1 MRRVLSGA
9 AIVAAASLLL
19 SAAEAAPKLVVLI
32 VVDQMR
38 ADYVE
43 RFHEDW
49 SAGLRRVVD
58 NGAWFTQAAYPYL
71 TTVTCAGHATISTG
85 AYPHVHGVFANTWFD
100 RQRNAVIPCTDDQQV
115 RQVSYNS
122 EAGSRSG
129 PGNLMVPSLADQM
142 RGRGGHAVALSLKAR
157 SAIMLA
163 GHGGDAVTWI
173 SESLDGWETSTA
185 YAQAPVPQVKAFVS
199 ANPLEADYG
208 KVWNRILPLSRY
220 LGVDAGLAEDPMQG
234 WTSSFPHPL
243 TGTSANRKPD
253 TSYYDQWQHSP
264 FADAYLA
271 RMAGALVESMELGKH
286 AGTDFLGVSF
296 SSPDLVGHGFGPRSQ
311 EVQDM
316 YANLDRSL
324 GGLLDQLDK
333 VVGPDQYVLAL
344 SADHGVTDI
353 PEQAKKAGRD
363 AGRINASAL
372 LNAGESIAQ
381 HQLGPGKYVSRLN
394 GNDIYFEPGEYDRA
408 VQKGAIKAIVN
419 AMVKQPGIARVF
431 TAVELAEGAQSPDPQ
446 LRAAALSYVPH
457 RSGDLV
463 ISLKPGWMLSTVG
476 TTHGSA
482 TADDQRVPVVF
493 FGRGIKPGKYTS
505 AASPADVAPTLAQIA
520 GITLPD
526 AEGHALTEA
535 LR

>member
-1 MRRVLSGA
+1 MRRALSGA
-9 AIVAAASLLL
+9 AIAAAASVLL
-19 SAAEAAPKLVVLI
+19 SAAEVAPKLIVLI

-43 RFHEDW
+43 RFHGDW
-49 SAGLRRVVD
+49 SAGLRRVLD
-58 NGAWFTQAAYPYL
+58 KGAWFTRAAYPYL
-71 TTVTCAGHATISTG
+71 TTVTCSGHATISTG

-100 RQRNAVIPCTDDQQV
+100 RQRNAVIPCADDQQARV
-115 RQVSYNS
+115 VPYGKAANS
-122 EAGSRSG
+122 RTG
-129 PGNLMVPSLADQM
+129 PSNLLVPSLADLL
-142 RGRGGHAVALSLKAR
+142 RGKGGHVVTLALKAR

-163 GHGGDAVTWI
+163 GHGGDAATWI

-185 YAQAPVPQVKAFVS
+185 FAQAPVPHVKAFVS

-208 KVWNRILPLSRY
+208 KVWNRSLPESRY
-220 LGVDAGLAEDPMQG
+220 RDVDNGLAEDPPHG
-234 WTSSFPHPL
+234 WTSNFPHTL
-243 TGTSANRKPD
+243 KGESANGEPGAD
-253 TSYYDQWQHSP
+253 YYVQWQHSP
-264 FADAYLA
+264 FADAYVA
-271 RMAGALVESMELGKH
+271 RMAGALVESMQLGLH
-286 AGTDFLGVSF
+286 EGTDFLGVSF

-311 EVQDM
+311 EVQDV

-333 VVGPDQYVLAL
+333 VVGPDHYVLAL

-363 AGRINASAL
+363 AGRVNASAL
-372 LNAGESIAQ
+372 LNAAESNAQ

-394 GNDIYFEPGEYDRA
+394 GNDIYFEPGEYDKA
-408 VQKGAIKAIVN
+408 VQKGAVKAIVN
-419 AMVKQPGIARVF
+419 AVVKQPGIARVF
-431 TAVELAEGAQSPDPQ
+431 TAVELAGGAQSSDVQ

-463 ISLKPGWMLSTVG
+463 VSLKPGWMLSAGG

-493 FGRGIKPGKYTS
+493 FGRVIKPGKYAS
-505 AASPADVAPTLAQIA
+505 AVSPADVAPTLAKIA